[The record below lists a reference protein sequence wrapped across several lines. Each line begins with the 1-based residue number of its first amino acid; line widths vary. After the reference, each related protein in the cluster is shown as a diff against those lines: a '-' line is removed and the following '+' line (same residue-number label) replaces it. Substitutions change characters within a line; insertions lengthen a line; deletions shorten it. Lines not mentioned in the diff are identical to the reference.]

1 MDTTLPTQIDLEV
14 VTPDR
19 RTLSANVT
27 RVTLPGLTGE
37 LGILPGHAP
46 LVSELSPGV
55 LSYAADSAEG
65 FLAIGSG
72 FAEVLPGRV
81 IVLVGS
87 AESAED
93 IDLAAVRDDQKRA
106 EELLKK
112 PVSTESALQ
121 EAETARG
128 ELKLALARID
138 VATRASRPRG

>member
-1 MDTTLPTQIDLEV
+1 MDTTLPTQIDLQV
-14 VTPDR
+14 VTPER

-27 RVTLPGLTGE
+27 RVTLPGATGE

-55 LSYAADSAEG
+55 LSYVADSADG

-81 IVLVGS
+81 IVLAGT
-87 AESAED
+87 AEAPAE
-93 IDLAAVRDDQKRA
+93 IDLAAARDDKRRA

-112 PVSTESALQ
+112 PVASETALR
-121 EAETARG
+121 EAETARS

-138 VATRASRPRG
+138 VAARAVEPNA